1 MDGQLKIIK
10 AKHISVLQRSIVL
23 QCCDWLRGE
32 DAQTRVQKRYCI
44 FSGAKISRERER
56 WAVGSGGAS
65 QCAREQLEIQV
76 SICKRQSN
84 PEARCSD

>member
-32 DAQTRVQKRYCI
+32 DAQTRFKSVTAFSLVQK
-44 FSGAKISRERER
+44 
-56 WAVGSGGAS
+56 
-65 QCAREQLEIQV
+65 
-76 SICKRQSN
+76 
-84 PEARCSD
+84 

>member
-44 FSGAKISRERER
+44 FSGAKISREREMGCGEWWSEPVR
-56 WAVGSGGAS
+56 TRTAGNSS
-65 QCAREQLEIQV
+65 L
-76 SICKRQSN
+76 
-84 PEARCSD
+84 DL